1 MRTAWLLLPALA
13 SGILTAQVK
22 LYTVVDPA
30 TGAEREVTGSL
41 LEVGSAGAGDTILTR
56 FRLRNIGVTT
66 QQIQTIRIAGQG
78 FTLSIPPLPYTLA
91 PNGAPLDFTVR
102 FSGTGSGSYSASL
115 TAGTISVL
123 LRANVTA
130 GVTVSVE
137 ASGGTRTVLA
147 AGTPVPFGN
156 IQRGQTARRSFWLE
170 NRNSVPLTVQSLQV
184 TGNAAFRYLG
194 PELPGTGLRLAAGT
208 SETFEI
214 EFAPSANQQF
224 TDYLVVDER
233 SFPLTGTGFDAP
245 LPKPSLTIEG
255 RTESGQ
261 QPRLTIRLESPA
273 TANMTGTLR
282 MDFSGND
289 AAVRFVSAPAG
300 GGNARSLSV
309 QAREG
314 ESQLFLGGSSIRDAV
329 FQTGTTAG
337 EIIFTLEIG
346 PHKETLPV
354 RIQPAP
360 AFVESGSALRRT
372 QDIDVSLTGFDNTR
386 SMSAALFSFYDA
398 SGRLLT
404 PEPIRADIRRT
415 FEQFFGTSDTG
426 GVFTMRATFPV
437 QGPAAQ
443 INAVEVE
450 LQNGAGNTRTQRLTI
465 LQ

>member
-1 MRTAWLLLPALA
+1 MRTLLLLA
-13 SGILTAQVK
+13 ATSGILAAQVK
-22 LYTVVDPA
+22 LYTVIDPA

-41 LEVGSAGAGDTILTR
+41 LEVGSAGAGDTIQTR

-130 GVTVSVE
+130 GVTVSTEGV
-137 ASGGTRTVLA
+137 SGARIVLA
-147 AGTPVPFGN
+147 AGTAVALGN
-156 IQRGQTARRSFWLE
+156 IQRGLTTRKSFWLE
-170 NRNSVPLTVQSLQV
+170 NRNSVSVTVQSLQV
-184 TGNAAFRYLG
+184 TGNAVFRYLG
-194 PELPGTGLRLAAGT
+194 PVIPGTGLTLAAGA

-224 TDYLVVDER
+224 TGYLVVDER
-233 SFPLTGTGFDAP
+233 SFPLTGTGFDPP
-245 LPKPSLTIEG
+245 LPKPTLTVEG
-255 RTESGQ
+255 PAESGQ
-261 QPRLTIRLESPA
+261 QPKLSIRLENPA
-273 TANMTGTLR
+273 PANMTGTLR
-282 MDFSGND
+282 LDFNGND
-289 AAVRFVSAPAG
+289 SAVRFVSAPAG
-300 GGNARSLSV
+300 GGNARNLTV

-314 ESQLFLGGSSIRDAV
+314 ESQLFFGGTSIREAV

-337 EIIFTLEIG
+337 EIVFALEIG
-346 PHKETLPV
+346 PHKEILPV
-354 RIQPAP
+354 RIQAAP
-360 AFVESGSALRRT
+360 PSVESGKALRRT

-398 SGRLLT
+398 AGRQLT
-404 PEPIRADIRRT
+404 PAPIRADIRRE
-415 FEQFFGTSDTG
+415 FDQFFTTSDTG

-450 LQNGAGNTRTQRLTI
+450 LQNGAGSTRTQRFTI
-465 LQ
+465 VQ